1 MNTNDTLL
9 HFINDDA
16 INISN
21 SSSKFVIYST
31 RDVSYCNPVI
41 K

>member
-1 MNTNDTLL
+1 MNSNDTLL

-21 SSSKFVIYST
+21 PSTKFIVYST
-31 RDVSYCNPVI
+31 RDVSYHNPVI